1 MFMKILRAFAC
12 GAVFALGLFV
22 VPGVTAGLS
31 YFTPP
36 YGANPAQC
44 GVCIPDYATIVTG
57 ANKVLSFLT
66 FQNGGEAGEP
76 QILSPQAFA
85 ANGSVATS
93 LGSVGPVGSHTTV
106 QAWLEIVD
114 NNGNLRFAP
123 LF

>member
-1 MFMKILRAFAC
+1 MLRNILRCFAY
-12 GAVFALGLFV
+12 GAVIALGLASI
-22 VPGVTAGLS
+22 PGFTAGLS

-44 GVCIPDYATIVTG
+44 GVCIPDYAVIVTN
-57 ANKVLSFLT
+57 ANKVLSWLT

-85 ANGSVATS
+85 ANGTVATS
-93 LGSVGPVGSHTTV
+93 LGSNGPVGSHTAP